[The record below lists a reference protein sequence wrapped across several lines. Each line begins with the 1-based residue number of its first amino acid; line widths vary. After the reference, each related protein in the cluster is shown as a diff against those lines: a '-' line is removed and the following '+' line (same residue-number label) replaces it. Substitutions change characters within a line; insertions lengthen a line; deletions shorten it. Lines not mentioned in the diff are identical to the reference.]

1 MPIWIAA
8 LVLLMVGALVFSHY
22 AHRRVRQGD
31 WRFAHMVFLPRVVI
45 YGIVTAVGIW
55 VSLEQPIAGIA
66 LTLFALVMVIFWL
79 RAGRAMARAV
89 RSGMTPEQL
98 AGEMLD
104 RAVEP
109 IALYGIL
116 VLVLG
121 FAAVIGLIVFG
132 VADRL

>member
-1 MPIWIAA
+1 M
-8 LVLLMVGALVFSHY
+8 L
-22 AHRRVRQGD
+22 
-31 WRFAHMVFLPRVVI
+31 
-45 YGIVTAVGIW
+45 
-55 VSLEQPIAGIA
+55 
-66 LTLFALVMVIFWL
+66 IFWL
-79 RAGRAMARAV
+79 RAGRAMAGAV
-89 RSGMTPEQL
+89 RSGKTPEQL